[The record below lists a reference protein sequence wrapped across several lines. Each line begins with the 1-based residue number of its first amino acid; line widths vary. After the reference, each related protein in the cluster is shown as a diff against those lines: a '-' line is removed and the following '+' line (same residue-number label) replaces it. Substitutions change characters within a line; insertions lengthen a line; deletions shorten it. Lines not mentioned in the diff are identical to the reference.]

1 MAVPPIQRSPRP
13 TNVRHPWLL
22 DTVLGL
28 LVVAALPLAI
38 ITIPN
43 TLSVVAKL
51 LPGDIDQL
59 GLMRMHGLALPALML
74 AVPLGA
80 VALRRFKPAHLM
92 LAGLALMAL
101 SDAAGGYAASELV
114 VGAVRV
120 LRGVGAGLVVPAT
133 LAAVWHRAPVLRA
146 LWVGV
151 FSLSLLAA
159 EAFALWPLDEASSW
173 KVTLQP
179 YPLVTG
185 VALALAAVYLIAW
198 MLLGRPAE
206 PHLHVRER
214 SRLLLAAV
222 PAAGIAVVAIS
233 TATEGWRAI
242 PVIMLAGTAVAGLLA
257 LASIGTRESRTL
269 AYSMV
274 AVGVVLVPSAA
285 QVTLVEMGGLGGP
298 GLRGLW
304 IPYGVAGLLAVGA
317 SVVVR
322 LSARASGRWLA
333 PLGLLSMVVGLC
345 SVRVVVPSADGLV
358 LAVPF
363 TLLAVGAAVA
373 LTATLQEV
381 SIGTA
386 AFGLSLCFAGVLA
399 GFLLGTGGQM
409 AMLDGVR
416 SAQELVDNFVGA
428 LHWWALI
435 GGFLVVAIIVL
446 AALMARR
453 PGDEAT
459 AGPDDGPSTP
469 GPGAEDCRDA
479 HTGDDGGDP
488 RDGGDAL
495 PVPGPAGDGA
505 GFSQDDTQGGPAGG
519 VVESSS
525 VGGGRKWG
533 DVGRADGAGSDA
545 APRGSTGDVVDH
557 VGSGAVGGLDRAD
570 GGAAVGGDDRED
582 GGAAVGNRDRADA
595 RSAGRGGKRA
605 SRGSGGHAD
614 RKAAGRG
621 DRTSAGTT
629 DGSADLAAG
638 ADAGGGEREVDA
650 ADGGVEA
657 GSAAEGGAGEASAP
671 GGGADAGGRRPGG
684 GEAAGAPASRRGGEA
699 AGAGDEDG
707 PTGIVPRI
715 VLPVSSQGAF
725 DKVRP
730 PRGGDEP
737 ADPEG
742 TVRAVPPQ
750 GNSPEDTASP

>member
-13 TNVRHPWLL
+13 ADLRHPWLL

-51 LPGDIDQL
+51 LPGDIDQV
-59 GLMRMHGLALPALML
+59 GLMRTHGLALPALML
-74 AVPLGA
+74 AVPLAA
-80 VALRRFKPAHLM
+80 VALRRVKAAHLM
-92 LAGLALMAL
+92 LAGLALVAL

-120 LRGVGAGLVVPAT
+120 LRGIGAGLIMPAT
-133 LAAVWHRAPVLRA
+133 LAAVWNRAPVLRA

-159 EAFALWPLDEASSW
+159 EAFALWPLDKVSSW

-185 VALALAAVYLIAW
+185 AALALAAIYLVAW
-198 MLLGRPAE
+198 MLLGRPAQ
-206 PHLHVRER
+206 PRLHVRER

-242 PVIMLAGTAVAGLLA
+242 PVIMLAATAIVGLLA
-257 LASIGTRESRTL
+257 LASIGTAESRTL

-304 IPYGVAGLLAVGA
+304 IPYGVAGLLALGA

-322 LSARASGRWLA
+322 LFARAAGRWLA

-381 SIGTA
+381 GIGTA

-399 GFLLGTGGQM
+399 GFLLGTGVQM
-409 AMLDGVR
+409 ALLDGVR
-416 SAQELVDNFVGA
+416 SAQELVDRFVGA

-435 GGFLVVAIIVL
+435 GGFLMVGIIVL
-446 AALMARR
+446 AAVMARR
-453 PGDEAT
+453 AGYEKVDEPPTSEAHEDARPG
-459 AGPDDGPSTP
+459 GG
-469 GPGAEDCRDA
+469 GEDVS
-479 HTGDDGGDP
+479 G
-488 RDGGDAL
+488 
-495 PVPGPAGDGA
+495 VPGSVGDGA
-505 GFSQDDTQGGPAGG
+505 TSSQHVDVGAGSAGG
-519 VVESSS
+519 AVEPSS
-525 VGGGRKWG
+525 GDGGRKWG
-533 DVGRADGAGSDA
+533 DV
-545 APRGSTGDVVDH
+545 
-557 VGSGAVGGLDRAD
+557 
-570 GGAAVGGDDRED
+570 
-582 GGAAVGNRDRADA
+582 A
-595 RSAGRGGKRA
+595 R
-605 SRGSGGHAD
+605 
-614 RKAAGRG
+614 
-621 DRTSAGTT
+621 
-629 DGSADLAAG
+629 
-638 ADAGGGEREVDA
+638 ADAGGGESA
-650 ADGGVEA
+650 AGGRPEA
-657 GSAAEGGAGEASAP
+657 GEDRVGSAAAGHDATNGEPAGGVGAGSVPDGGAEGGTHEP
-671 GGGADAGGRRPGG
+671 GADEDVGGAVSSGRRGK
-684 GEAAGAPASRRGGEA
+684 AAGAGPSGRRGKA
-699 AGAGDEDG
+699 AGAGPSGRRGEDVGEGDEDG

-715 VLPVSSQGAF
+715 VVPVPSQGAF
-725 DKVRP
+725 DKAK
-730 PRGGDEP
+730 PRRDGHEP
-737 ADPEG
+737 AEPEEA
-742 TVRAVPPQ
+742 VPAVPPQ
-750 GNSPEDTASP
+750 GHSPEDTTSP